1 MGCPI
6 FQVDAFAAKPFAGN
20 PAAVCL
26 LLNGEKSSQWMQQVA
41 KEMNLSE
48 TAFLVP
54 QGDGWKLRWFTPTVE
69 VELCGH
75 ATLASAHVLFN
86 LGLAEAHEVISFYT
100 QSGLLKASLKEDW
113 IELDFPAEPAWA
125 EEIPPAIIQAL
136 GAKPIFA
143 GRNRI
148 DYLVEVASEQEVLDL
163 KPDMG
168 SLAAFSQGVMVT
180 AKAARPGYDFVSRFF
195 GPGVGIDEDPVTG
208 SAHCCLGPYWQPKLN
223 KSEFNAWQAS
233 SRGGAVK
240 VRLEGERVFLGGL
253 AVMVFQGELL

>member
-1 MGCPI
+1 MSYPI
-6 FQVDAFAAKPFAGN
+6 FQVDAFASEPFAGN

-41 KEMNLSE
+41 MEMNLSE

-69 VELCGH
+69 VDLCGH
-75 ATLASAHVLFN
+75 ATLASAHVLLN
-86 LGLAEAHEVISFYT
+86 MGLAEAHEVISFYT
-100 QSGLLKASLKEDW
+100 QSGLLKASGKEEW

-125 EEIPPAIIQAL
+125 KEMDPAIIQAL
-136 GAKPIFA
+136 GAKPVFA

-148 DYLVEVASEQEVLDL
+148 DYLVEVASEQEVLDM
-163 KPDMG
+163 KPDMAR
-168 SLAAFSQGVMVT
+168 LAAFPQGVMVT
-180 AKAARPGYDFVSRFF
+180 AKAARPGFDFVSRFF

-223 KSEFNAWQAS
+223 KTEFIAWQAS

-240 VRLEGERVFLGGL
+240 VRLEGDRVFLGGQ
-253 AVMVFQGELL
+253 AVMVLQGELL